1 MSPNRA
7 FRESRERFLHV
18 SAPLIPNPA
27 RQIEIALKGHS
38 ILPEIVVGHRTTY
51 FQKRNQAKRE
61 HMVRQAWNDDSKY
74 VRLARPVVRCTKKVT
89 P

>member
-38 ILPEIVVGHRTTY
+38 ILPEIVVGHRVT
-51 FQKRNQAKRE
+51 FCKKINQRKRQRAEMYGTSYQR
-61 HMVRQAWNDDSKY
+61 
-74 VRLARPVVRCTKKVT
+74 RLAQPTVRMVGAMT